1 MKIQTQNT
9 PKQAQLGKLI
19 ENMSVAMFTTF
30 DDAGSLVSRPMA
42 PLEMDGDG
50 ALWFFTA
57 RDSGKTEHL
66 KLANLSLSNT
76 SNGTY
81 VSLSG
86 HGEIHENSDD
96 IHRLWTVFAKPWFPD
111 GPDSPNLVLLK
122 FIPAVAEYWD
132 APHSKTV
139 RLFSMA
145 ASIAAGK
152 PVNLGDHDVLKNL

>member
-9 PKQAQLGKLI
+9 SQHIELGKLI
-19 ENMSVAMFTTF
+19 EDMSVAMFTTF
-30 DDAGSLVSRPMA
+30 DDAGLLASRPMA
-42 PLEMDGDG
+42 PLEMDSDG
-50 ALWFFTA
+50 ALWFFTS
-57 RDSGKTEHL
+57 RDSGKTVHL
-66 KLANLSLSNT
+66 DKANLTLSNT

-86 HGEIHENSDD
+86 HGEIHHNSDD

-111 GPDSPNLVLLK
+111 GPDSPDLALLK
-122 FIPAVAEYWD
+122 FIPVSAEYWD

-145 ASIAAGK
+145 ASIVAGR
-152 PVNLGDHDVLKNL
+152 PVNLGDHGLIKNL